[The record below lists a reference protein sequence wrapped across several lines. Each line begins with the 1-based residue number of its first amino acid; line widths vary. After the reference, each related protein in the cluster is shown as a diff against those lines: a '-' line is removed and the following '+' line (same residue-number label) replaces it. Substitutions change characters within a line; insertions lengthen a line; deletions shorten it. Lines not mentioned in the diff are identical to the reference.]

1 MASKLSDC
9 TALNLIVGGDVTRFT
24 ALTAA
29 TKASVPLTLQHFT
42 DPTDTG
48 RGAAMDI
55 KEAIK
60 QLIMIRD
67 YRAYWLKYTDFKGFV
82 EKDIAALNLAIRAL
96 ESLSGS
102 DTND

>member
-1 MASKLSDC
+1 MA
-9 TALNLIVGGDVTRFT
+9 RFS

-29 TKASVPLTLQHFT
+29 TKASVPLTSRHYT
-42 DPTDTG
+42 DPTG
-48 RGAAMDI
+48 IERRAAMDI

-82 EKDIAALNLAIRAL
+82 EKDIAALDLAIEML
-96 ESLSGS
+96 ERSEKK
-102 DTND
+102 